1 MFRYTIL
8 ILCLLSVVASAST
21 VTLTGPIGTEI
32 SINGTPIGSLP
43 LEPLDLP
50 AGNNTLTATHPGS
63 KTFVRKFSTGDQN
76 DVVTVDILMEK
87 LSRKDAVLFSLAFAG
102 LGQRYQN
109 KPILGWTL
117 TAVEAGG
124 LLMGL
129 LSEMEM
135 QNHNNDYLVA
145 KSNYDSSVDEDDIIY
160 WRDKTDTTYQ
170 LMSDSESLRNV
181 SLGIAAGAVVVS
193 LLDAAFRVP
202 SFETKITNNSELAVQ
217 AGLTFNF

>member
-1 MFRYTIL
+1 MLRYTIL
-8 ILCLLSVVASAST
+8 ILCLLSVAASAST

-32 SINGTPIGSLP
+32 SINGTHVGTLP
-43 LEPLDLP
+43 LEPLDVP
-50 AGNNTLTATHPGS
+50 AGNHTLTATQSGC
-63 KTFVRKFSTGDQN
+63 KTFVRNFSTGDQS
-76 DVVTVDILMEK
+76 DVVTIDILLEK
-87 LSRKDAVLFSLAFAG
+87 LSRKDAVLYSLAFAG

-135 QNHNNDYLVA
+135 KNHNNDYLVA

-160 WRDKTDTTYQ
+160 WRAKTNTAYQ
-170 LMSDSESLRNV
+170 LMSDSESLRNA
-181 SLGIAAGAVVVS
+181 SLAVAAGAVAVS